1 MPDLPEIMSVD
12 DGFKGVISRLDP
24 AQVPTQFVSQAI
36 NRVFQDQ
43 LIKNRWGIVQPKWG
57 GKWTTGTRTVTV
69 TSSSATA
76 VGVSGATIPAG
87 SIVCSDKSINA
98 LVFPNGTRCIL
109 DDANTN
115 VSMSTAAISFAGP
128 PVNKNVQFYSST
140 DAFTDI
146 LGTLTFRDPDTGYQ
160 SLIVATNE
168 ARTLATEDGGQGR
181 MYLVRPNQSHLEIPM
196 NGHDIYTPVRLMQAT
211 NAVVMLRPGNARY
224 YFTGADVNSTN
235 STVTLHVPPDME
247 SGDRIGVVQV
257 GVAPNLWKV
266 ASTTA
271 GQGFAMF
278 VNVKG
283 GGVCTL
289 HLSQGSAQTGSS
301 PVALTS
307 GLTSDNRYYFELS
320 NNTTGYD
327 VTQGVSDFY
336 NDGLPLIMEASY
348 NIGVPISAL
357 DNGFNRIASV
367 NAIVASSTTDDTIT
381 VPNHPFV
388 AGDQVTISN
397 VSAGVAN
404 GIYYV
409 FPTDKNSLKLFSGS
423 SEELDSLNTA
433 AFPNITATIGRTTA
447 TATLT
452 INGSG
457 TITAVNI
464 TNAGAGYL
472 SATATVNANGGG
484 GSAANIT
491 LTVANGKVTGYT
503 IVNGGTGYSPT
514 LATITITDPTTDG
527 LTALTIVNQ
536 GAGYLTA
543 PTLTLTAGAGTNASA
558 TAAIEDGK
566 VTSVTIVNPGAN
578 YTAITVAASNPST
591 LKEITSDTITGTIK
605 KSSASGA
612 NVPAG
617 REGLYFQNRL
627 LLLYGPDYL
636 AVSDVL
642 DPLHY
647 SPILN
652 EFKLNTGA
660 NDAVVALYPFNTT
673 TLIVFKERSILAVEN
688 LYGDLSTTRLT
699 EVTREFGCVSQASIA
714 STGSDIVFLS
724 QRGVISL
731 KQTEY
736 GISQSVVL
744 PLSDPIQDVIE
755 EIDQAY
761 WEKSCG
767 AYYNNRYI
775 LSVPVEGGDGTN
787 QRTLVYNFLNQAWEG
802 YWEGSL
808 LVPRYY
814 LRLIIAGTDT
824 LCWADESGFIHN
836 FDYQALQDR
845 NRVGTIQQIATSVSF
860 RGHSGDKNPYS
871 QSSPTNNNVDHKQWT
886 GLQFEF
892 SSWNPTYSITANF
905 DGVNESYPIATN
917 ETKSRTAYYI
927 YGSGTYVTNN
937 SGNNFLDPFR
947 EDYSTLPG
955 IRCNTSGFKAG
966 LTQSFTQ
973 KARLRRH
980 SITMQPVVTTTS
992 GALNINS
999 VKSIAIPFRLYGKT
1013 DV

>member
-24 AQVPTQFVSQAI
+24 AQVPAQYVSQAI
-36 NRVFQDQ
+36 NRIFQNQ
-43 LIKNRWGIVQPKWG
+43 LITNRWGIVQPKWG
-57 GKWTTGTRTVTV
+57 GKWTTATRTVTV

-76 VGVSGATIPAG
+76 VAVSGTVIPAG
-87 SIVCSDKSINA
+87 SIVCSDQSINS

-109 DDANTN
+109 DENTN

-146 LGTLTFRDPDTGYQ
+146 LGVLPFRDPDTGYQ
-160 SLIVATNE
+160 ALVVATNE

-181 MYLVRPNQSHLEIPM
+181 MYLVRPNQSNLEIPL
-196 NGHDIYTPVRLMQAT
+196 NGHDIYSPVRLMQAT

-224 YFTGADVNSTN
+224 YFTGADVNVAN
-235 STVTLHVPPDME
+235 KTVTLNVPPDME
-247 SGDRIGVVQV
+247 SGDRIEVVQV
-257 GVAPNLWKV
+257 GVAPNLWTV

-301 PVALTS
+301 PVTLSS
-307 GLTSDNRYYFELS
+307 GLTSANRYYFELS

-348 NIGVPISAL
+348 NAGVPVSAL

-367 NAIVASSTTDDTIT
+367 NAIVASSITDDTIT

-514 LATITITDPTTDG
+514 LATITISVPTTDG

-578 YTAITVAASNPST
+578 YTAITVSASNPST
-591 LKEITSDTITGTIK
+591 LKEITSDTVTGTIK

-731 KQTEY
+731 KQTEF

-755 EIDQAY
+755 EIDQAN

-814 LRLIIAGTDT
+814 TRLVVAGTDT
-824 LCWADESGFIHN
+824 LCWADNSGFIHN

-845 NRVGTIQQIATSVSF
+845 NRVGTIQQIATSVYF

-871 QSSPTNNNVDHKQWT
+871 QGSPTNNSVEHKQWT
-886 GLQFEF
+886 NLQFEF

-937 SGNNFLDPFR
+937 SGNNFLDPYR

-955 IRCNTSGFKAG
+955 IQCNTAGFQAG
-966 LTQSFTQ
+966 LVQSFSQ

-980 SITMQPVVTTTS
+980 SITMQPVVTTTT
-992 GALNINS
+992 GALNIYS

>member
-1 MPDLPEIMSVD
+1 MPDLQEIMSVD

-24 AQVPTQFVSQAI
+24 AQVPAQYVSQAI
-36 NRVFQDQ
+36 NRIFQNQ
-43 LIKNRWGIVQPKWG
+43 LITNRWGIVQPKWG
-57 GKWTTGTRTVTV
+57 GKWSTSTRNVTV
-69 TSSSATA
+69 TSNSQTTIVVSGTQIPNNTIICSDSSAN
-76 VGVSGATIPAG
+76 S
-87 SIVCSDKSINA
+87 
-98 LVFPNGTRCIL
+98 LVFPNGTRCL
-109 DDANTN
+109 FDDNTN
-115 VSMSTAAISFAGP
+115 CVMSSAAISFP
-128 PVNKNVQFYSST
+128 TSPINSNIQFYSGT
-140 DAFTDI
+140 NAFTDI
-146 LGTLTFRDPDTGYQ
+146 LGVLPFRDPDTGYQ
-160 SLIVATNE
+160 ALVVATNE
-168 ARTLATEDGGQGR
+168 VRTSDGGQGK
-181 MYLVRPNQSHLEIPM
+181 MFLVRPNQSHLEIPL
-196 NGHDIYTPVRLMQAT
+196 NGHDIYSPVRLMQAT

-224 YFTGADVNSTN
+224 YFTGLDVNVAN
-235 STVTLHVPPDME
+235 KTVTLNVSPDME
-247 SGDRIGVVQV
+247 SGDRVIISQIGTS
-257 GVAPNLWKV
+257 PNLWSIPGT
-266 ASTTA
+266 STVS
-271 GQGFAMF
+271 GEGFGMF
-278 VNVKG
+278 VNVKAA
-283 GGVCTL
+283 GVCTL
-289 HLSQGSAQTGSS
+289 HLSKATAQNGTN
-301 PVALTS
+301 PVTLNS
-307 GLTSDNRYYFELS
+307 GLTSSNRYYFELS
-320 NNTTGYD
+320 NNTTGYE

-336 NDGLPLIMEASY
+336 NDGLPLIMEASAPAG
-348 NIGVPISAL
+348 IPVSAL

-367 NAIVASSTTDDTIT
+367 NAIVASSTADDTIT

-397 VSAGVAN
+397 VTAVSPFN

-433 AFPNITATIGRTTA
+433 AVANITATASAVTATGTAVLSGATVGSITLVVGGAGYATAPTVTIAAPSPGPGTTA
-447 TATLT
+447 TATA
-452 INGSG
+452 IISG
-457 TITAVNI
+457 
-464 TNAGAGYL
+464 
-472 SATATVNANGGG
+472 
-484 GSAANIT
+484 
-491 LTVANGKVTGYT
+491 GKVTGFT
-503 IVNGGTGYSPT
+503 MVVNGTGYTAAPIVTVAAPSGGST
-514 LATITITDPTTDG
+514 G
-527 LTALTIVNQ
+527 VTALTIVNQ
-536 GAGYLTA
+536 GAGYVTA
-543 PTLTLTAGAGTNASA
+543 PILAIAGVTGA
-558 TAAIEDGK
+558 TATATITDGK
-566 VTSVTIVNPGAN
+566 VTLVTITNPGHSATSAVV
-578 YTAITVAASNPST
+578 TASKPST
-591 LKEITSDTITGTIK
+591 LTEITSDFIVGSIK

-660 NDAVVALYPFNTT
+660 NDAVVALYPFNAT
-673 TLIVFKERSILAVEN
+673 TLIIFKERSILAVEN

-714 STGSDIVFLS
+714 STGSDILFLS
-724 QRGVISL
+724 QRGVISM
-731 KQTEY
+731 KQTEF

-755 EIDQAY
+755 EIDQVN

-767 AYYNNRYI
+767 AYFNNRYI

-787 QRTLVYNFLNQAWEG
+787 QRTLLYNFLNQAWEG

-814 LRLIIAGTDT
+814 TRLVVAGTDT

-836 FDYQALQDR
+836 FDYNALQDR
-845 NRVGTIQQIATSVSF
+845 NRVGTIQQIATSVYF

-871 QSSPTNNNVDHKQWT
+871 QANPTNNSVEHKQWT
-886 GLQFEF
+886 NLQFEF

-937 SGNNFLDPFR
+937 SGNNFLDPYR

-955 IRCNTSGFKAG
+955 IRCNTAGFQAG
-966 LTQSFTQ
+966 LVQSFTQ

-980 SITMQPVVTTTS
+980 SITMQPVVTTNT
-992 GALNINS
+992 GALNIYS

>member
-1 MPDLPEIMSVD
+1 MPDLQEIMSVD

-24 AQVPTQFVSQAI
+24 NQVPAQYVSQAI

-57 GKWTTGTRTVTV
+57 GKWTTATRTVTV

-76 VGVSGATIPAG
+76 VGISGTVIPAG
-87 SIVCSDKSINA
+87 SIVCSDQSINS

-109 DDANTN
+109 DENTN

-146 LGTLTFRDPDTGYQ
+146 LGVLPFRDPDTGYQ
-160 SLIVATNE
+160 ALIVATNE
-168 ARTLATEDGGQGR
+168 ARTSDGGQGR

-196 NGHDIYTPVRLMQAT
+196 NGHDIYSPVRLMQAT

-224 YFTGADVNSTN
+224 YFTGADVNVAN
-235 STVTLHVPPDME
+235 STVTLNVPPDME

-301 PVALTS
+301 PVALSS
-307 GLTSDNRYYFELS
+307 GLTSSNRYYFELS

-348 NIGVPISAL
+348 NAGVPVSAL

-367 NAIVASSTTDDTIT
+367 SAIVASSNTDDTIT

-472 SATATVNANGGG
+472 SATATVHANGGG

-503 IVNGGTGYSPT
+503 IVNGGTGYSPS
-514 LATITITDPTTDG
+514 LATITITVPTTDG

-536 GAGYLTA
+536 GAGYITA

-591 LKEITSDTITGTIK
+591 LKEITSNTVTGTIK

-699 EVTREFGCVSQASIA
+699 EVTREFGCISQASIA

-731 KQTEY
+731 KQTEF

-755 EIDQAY
+755 EIDQAN
-761 WEKSCG
+761 WRKSCG

-787 QRTLVYNFLNQAWEG
+787 QRTFVYNFLNQAWEG

-814 LRLIIAGTDT
+814 TRLIVAGTDT

-845 NRVGTIQQIATSVSF
+845 NRVGTIQQIATTVYF
-860 RGHSGDKNPYS
+860 RGHTGDKNPYS
-871 QSSPTNNNVDHKQWT
+871 ASLATNNGVDHKQWT
-886 GLQFEF
+886 NVQFELT
-892 SSWNPTYSITANF
+892 SWNPTYSITANF

-937 SGNNFLDPFR
+937 SGNNFLDPYR

-955 IRCNTSGFKAG
+955 IRCNTAGFQAG

-980 SITMQPVVTTTS
+980 SITMQPVVTTTT
-992 GALNINS
+992 GALNIHS
-999 VKSIAIPFRLYGKT
+999 LKSIAIPFRLYGKT

>member
-24 AQVPTQFVSQAI
+24 AQLPQQFVSQAV

-43 LIKNRWGIVQPKWG
+43 LIKNRWGIVQPSWG
-57 GKWTTGTRTVTV
+57 GKWVTSTRTVTV
-69 TSSSATA
+69 TSGSATTT
-76 VGVSGATIPAG
+76 VVSGSTIPAN
-87 SIVCSDKSINA
+87 SIVCSDQSAVPPA

-109 DDANTN
+109 DNGTTC
-115 VSMSTAAISFAGP
+115 SMSSAAITFVGS
-128 PVNKNVQFYSST
+128 PVNRNVQFYSST
-140 DAFTDI
+140 SAFTDI
-146 LGTLTFRDPDTGYQ
+146 LGTLPFRDPDTGYQ
-160 SLIVATNE
+160 ALIVATNE
-168 ARTLATEDGGQGR
+168 IRTTDGGQGR
-181 MYLVRPNQSHLEIPM
+181 MYLVRPNQSNLEIPM
-196 NGHDIYTPVRLMQAT
+196 NGHDMYSPVRLMQAT

-224 YFTGADVNSTN
+224 YFTGADVNVAN
-235 STVTLHVPPDME
+235 STVTLNVLPDIE

-257 GVAPNLWKV
+257 GLAPNLWTV

-278 VNVKG
+278 VNVRG

-289 HLSQGSAQTGSS
+289 HLAQGAAQTGTS
-301 PVALTS
+301 PVVLSS
-307 GLTSDNRYYFELS
+307 GLTSSNRYYFELS

-348 NIGVPISAL
+348 SLGVPISAL

-367 NAIVASSTTDDTIT
+367 NAIVASSITDDTIT

-397 VSAGVAN
+397 VTAGVAN

-433 AFPNITATIGRTTA
+433 AVADITATIGAVTATGTAVLLLATVGSITLGVGGAGYATAPTVTIAAPSPGPGVTA
-447 TATLT
+447 TAT
-452 INGSG
+452 
-457 TITAVNI
+457 
-464 TNAGAGYL
+464 
-472 SATATVNANGGG
+472 ATVSG
-484 GSAANIT
+484 
-491 LTVANGKVTGYT
+491 GKVTGFT
-503 IVNGGTGYSPT
+503 MVLNGTGYTTSPIVT
-514 LATITITDPTTDG
+514 VAAPAGSGI
-527 LTALTIVNQ
+527 TALTIVNQ
-536 GAGYLTA
+536 GAGYVTA
-543 PTLTLTAGAGTNASA
+543 PTLAISGTITGA
-558 TAAIEDGK
+558 TATATITDGK
-566 VTSVTIVNPGAN
+566 VTLVTITNPGHSASSAVV
-578 YTAITVAASNPST
+578 TALKPST
-591 LKEITSDTITGTIK
+591 LTEITSNTVTGTIK

-660 NDAVVALYPFNTT
+660 NDAVVALYPFNAT
-673 TLIVFKERSILAVEN
+673 TLIIFKERSILAVEN

-699 EVTREFGCVSQASIA
+699 EVTREFGCVSQNSIA
-714 STGSDIVFLS
+714 STGSDIIFLS

-755 EIDQAY
+755 EIDQVN
-761 WEKSCG
+761 WRKSCA
-767 AYYNNRYI
+767 AYFSNRYI

-802 YWEGSL
+802 YWEGEL
-808 LVPRYY
+808 LIPRYY
-814 LRLIIAGTDT
+814 VRLVVAGTDT
-824 LCWADESGFIHN
+824 LCWGDESGYVHN
-836 FDYQALQDR
+836 FDFNALQDR
-845 NRVGTIQQIATSVSF
+845 NRTGAIRQIATSVHF
-860 RGHSGDKNPYS
+860 RGHTGDKNPYS
-871 QSSPTNNNVDHKQWT
+871 QTNATNNNVDHKQWVNV
-886 GLQFEF
+886 QFEM
-892 SSWNPTYSITANF
+892 SSWNPTYSIGAVF
-905 DGVNESYPIATN
+905 DGVNEVYTLATN
-917 ETKSRTAYYI
+917 ETKSRTGYYT
-927 YGSGTYVTNN
+927 YGSGTYTPNN
-937 SGNNFLDPFR
+937 SGDNFLAPYR
-947 EDYSTLPG
+947 EDYSTLPV
-955 IRCNTSGFKAG
+955 IRTNTSGFKAG
-966 LTQSFTQ
+966 LVQSFSQ

-980 SITMQPVVTTTS
+980 SISMQPVVTTTT
-992 GALNINS
+992 GALNIHS

>member
-24 AQVPTQFVSQAI
+24 AQVPAQFVSQAI

-57 GKWTTGTRTVTV
+57 GKWTTAIRTVTV

-76 VGVSGATIPAG
+76 VGVSGTTIPAG
-87 SIVCSDKSINA
+87 SIVCSDQSINS

-146 LGTLTFRDPDTGYQ
+146 LGVLPFRDPDTGYQ
-160 SLIVATNE
+160 ALIVATNE

-235 STVTLHVPPDME
+235 STVTLNVPPDME

-307 GLTSDNRYYFELS
+307 GLTSANRYYFELS

-336 NDGLPLIMEASY
+336 NDGLPLMMEASY
-348 NIGVPISAL
+348 NAGVPVSAL

-367 NAIVASSTTDDTIT
+367 NAIVASSITDDTIT

-472 SATATVNANGGG
+472 SATAEVHANGGG

-503 IVNGGTGYSPT
+503 IVNGGTGYSPS
-514 LATITITDPTTDG
+514 LATITITVPTTDG

-543 PTLTLTAGAGTNASA
+543 PTLTLTAGSGTNASA

-871 QSSPTNNNVDHKQWT
+871 QSNATNNNVDHKQWT

-905 DGVNESYPIATN
+905 DGVNESYPIASN

>member
-1 MPDLPEIMSVD
+1 MPDLPEIVSTD

-24 AQVPTQFVSQAI
+24 NQVPPQFVSQAI
-36 NRVFQDQ
+36 NRTFQDQ

-57 GKWTTGTRTVTV
+57 GKWTNTSQRFSVASGSAKWTR
-69 TSSSATA
+69 SSPGLA
-76 VGVSGATIPAG
+76 IPTTTL
-87 SIVCSDKSINA
+87 VCSDTVRNVGPII
-98 LVFPNGTRCIL
+98 PNGTRVVS
-109 DDANTN
+109 DDNTECTLSSATYN
-115 VSMSTAAISFAGP
+115 FSPSPDDYYLTY
-128 PVNKNVQFYSST
+128 YSST
-140 DAFTDI
+140 TAFTDI
-146 LGTLTFRDPDTGYQ
+146 LGILPFRDPDTGYQ
-160 SLIVATNE
+160 ALIVATNE
-168 ARTLATEDGGQGR
+168 VRTSDGGQGK
-181 MYLVRPNQSHLEIPM
+181 MYLVRPNQSHVEIPM
-196 NGHDIYTPVRLMQAT
+196 NGHDIYSPVRLMQAT

-224 YFTGADVNSTN
+224 YFTGADVNSTTD
-235 STVTLHVPPDME
+235 TVTLNVTPDLQT
-247 SGDRIGVVQV
+247 GDRVVVFQV
-257 GVAPNLWKV
+257 GTAPALWV
-266 ASTTA
+266 SSTSA
-271 GQGFAMF
+271 GQGFGLF
-278 VNVKG
+278 VNVKA

-289 HLSQGSAQTGSS
+289 HLSQANAQDGTNK
-301 PVALTS
+301 VDLRS
-307 GLTSDNRYYFELS
+307 GLTSSNRYFFELS
-320 NNTTGYD
+320 NNTTGYE

-336 NDGLPLIMEASY
+336 NDGLPLIMEGSY
-348 NIGVPISAL
+348 EAGIPVSAL
-357 DNGFNRIASV
+357 DNGFNRVASV

-397 VSAGVAN
+397 VVSGLTN

-409 FPTDKNSLKLFSGS
+409 FPSDKNSLKLFSGNT
-423 SEELDSLNTA
+423 EETDSLNTA
-433 AFPNITATIGRTTA
+433 ERAVITATIGRTTA
-447 TATLT
+447 LATLT

-457 TITAVNI
+457 TITGVSI
-464 TNAGAGYL
+464 TNAGAGYV
-472 SATATVNANGGG
+472 SATATVYANGGG
-484 GSAANIT
+484 GSGANIT

-503 IVNGGTGYSPT
+503 IVNGGSGYSPT
-514 LATITITDPTTDG
+514 LATITISAPTTDG
-527 LTALTIVNQ
+527 LTALTVINQ
-536 GAGYLTA
+536 GAGYITA
-543 PTLTLTAGAGTNASA
+543 PTLTLTANAGSNASA
-558 TAAIEDGK
+558 TTTITDGK
-566 VTSVTIVNPGAN
+566 VTSTTIVDPGSN
-578 YTAITVAASNPST
+578 YTAITVAPSMPST
-591 LKEITSDTITGTIK
+591 LVDITSASITGTIK

-699 EVTREFGCVSQASIA
+699 EVTREFGCVSQSSIA
-714 STGSDIVFLS
+714 STGSDIIFLS

-731 KQTEY
+731 KQTEF

-755 EIDQAY
+755 EIDQAN

-767 AYYNNRYI
+767 AYFNNRYI
-775 LSVPVEGGDGTN
+775 LSVPVEGGNGTN

-808 LVPRYY
+808 LTPRYY
-814 LRLIIAGTDT
+814 TRVIVAGTDT

-836 FDYQALQDR
+836 FDLNALQDR
-845 NRVGTIQQIATSVSF
+845 TLAGSIQQIATTVYF
-860 RGHSGDKNPYS
+860 RGHTGE
-871 QSSPTNNNVDHKQWT
+871 NNVDHKQWT
-886 GLQFEF
+886 NVQFELT
-892 SSWNPTYSITANF
+892 SWNPTYSMSAVF
-905 DGVNESYPIATN
+905 DGVNETYAIATN
-917 ETKSRTAYYI
+917 ETKSRTAYYT
-927 YGSGTYVTNN
+927 YGSGTFATNN
-937 SGNNFLDPFR
+937 SGNNFLAPFR

-955 IRCNTSGFKAG
+955 LRCNTSGFKAG
-966 LTQSFTQ
+966 LLQSFSQ

-980 SITMQPVVTTTS
+980 SITMQPVVTTTT
-992 GALNINS
+992 GALNIHS
-999 VKSIAIPFRLYGKT
+999 LKSIAIPFRLYGKT

>member
-57 GKWTTGTRTVTV
+57 GKWSTSTRNVTV
-69 TSSSATA
+69 TSNSQTTIVVSGTQIPNNTIICSDSSAN
-76 VGVSGATIPAG
+76 S
-87 SIVCSDKSINA
+87 
-98 LVFPNGTRCIL
+98 LVFPNGTRCL
-109 DDANTN
+109 FDDNTN
-115 VSMSTAAISFAGP
+115 CVMSSAAISFVSAP
-128 PVNKNVQFYSST
+128 INSNIQFYSGT
-140 DAFTDI
+140 NAFTDI

-168 ARTLATEDGGQGR
+168 VRTSDGGQGR

-196 NGHDIYTPVRLMQAT
+196 NGHDIYSPVRLMQAT

-224 YFTGADVNSTN
+224 YFTGADVNVAN
-235 STVTLHVPPDME
+235 KTVTLNVPPDME
-247 SGDRIGVVQV
+247 SGDRIEVVQV
-257 GVAPNLWKV
+257 GVAPNLWTV
-266 ASTTA
+266 ASTTS

-301 PVALTS
+301 PVELTA
-307 GLTSDNRYYFELS
+307 GLTSSNRYYFELS

-336 NDGLPLIMEASY
+336 NDGLPLMMEASY
-348 NIGVPISAL
+348 NAGVPISAL

-367 NAIVASSTTDDTIT
+367 NAIVASSITDDTIT

-433 AFPNITATIGRTTA
+433 AVASITATASAVTATGTAVLSTGTVGSITLGVGGAGYATAPTVTIAAPSPGPGVTA
-447 TATLT
+447 TATA
-452 INGSG
+452 IISG
-457 TITAVNI
+457 
-464 TNAGAGYL
+464 
-472 SATATVNANGGG
+472 
-484 GSAANIT
+484 
-491 LTVANGKVTGYT
+491 GKVTGFT
-503 IVNGGTGYSPT
+503 MVLNGTGY
-514 LATITITDPTTDG
+514 TTVPAVTVAAPSG
-527 LTALTIVNQ
+527 GSTGVTALTIVNQ
-536 GAGYLTA
+536 GAGYVTA
-543 PTLTLTAGAGTNASA
+543 PTPVITGVTGA
-558 TAAIEDGK
+558 TATTTITDGK
-566 VTSVTIVNPGAN
+566 VTAVTITNPGH
-578 YTAITVAASNPST
+578 TATSVVVTVPKPST
-591 LKEITSDTITGTIK
+591 LTEITSDTITGTIK

-673 TLIVFKERSILAVEN
+673 TLIIFKERSILAVEN

-761 WEKSCG
+761 WRKSCG

-787 QRTLVYNFLNQAWEG
+787 QRTIVYNFLNQAWEG

-845 NRVGTIQQIATSVSF
+845 NRVGTIQQIATSVLF

-871 QSSPTNNNVDHKQWT
+871 RDNATNNNVDHKQWT
-886 GLQFEF
+886 GLQFEL

-955 IRCNTSGFKAG
+955 LRCNTSGFQAG
-966 LTQSFTQ
+966 LVQSFSQ
-973 KARLRRH
+973 KSRLRRH

-992 GALNINS
+992 GSLNIHS

>member
-1 MPDLPEIMSVD
+1 MPDLQEIMSVD

-24 AQVPTQFVSQAI
+24 AQVPAQYVSQAI

-57 GKWTTGTRTVTV
+57 GKWTTSTRTVTV

-76 VGVSGATIPAG
+76 VGVSGTTIPAG
-87 SIVCSDKSINA
+87 SIVCSDQSINS

-109 DDANTN
+109 DANTN

-146 LGTLTFRDPDTGYQ
+146 LGVLPFRDPDTGYQ
-160 SLIVATNE
+160 ALIVATNE

-196 NGHDIYTPVRLMQAT
+196 NGHDIYSPVRLMQAT

-235 STVTLHVPPDME
+235 NTVTLHVPPDME

-289 HLSQGSAQTGSS
+289 HLSQGSAQTGSA
-301 PVALTS
+301 PVALSS
-307 GLTSDNRYYFELS
+307 GLTSSNRYYFELS

-336 NDGLPLIMEASY
+336 NDGLPLMMEASY
-348 NIGVPISAL
+348 NAGVPVSAL

-367 NAIVASSTTDDTIT
+367 NAIVASSITDDTIT

-457 TITAVNI
+457 TITAVTI

-472 SATATVNANGGG
+472 SATAAVHANGGG

-503 IVNGGTGYSPT
+503 IVNGGTGYSPS
-514 LATITITDPTTDG
+514 LATITITVPTTDG

-558 TAAIEDGK
+558 IAAIEDGK
-566 VTSVTIVNPGAN
+566 VTSVTIINPGAN

-591 LKEITSDTITGTIK
+591 LKEITSDTVTGTIK

-673 TLIVFKERSILAVEN
+673 TLIIFKERSILAVEN

-755 EIDQAY
+755 EIDQAN

-824 LCWADESGFIHN
+824 LCWADNSGFIHN

-871 QSSPTNNNVDHKQWT
+871 QGNATNNSVEHKQWT
-886 GLQFEF
+886 NLQFEF

-905 DGVNESYPIATN
+905 DGVNESYPIAAN

-955 IRCNTSGFKAG
+955 IRCNTAGFKAG

>member
-1 MPDLPEIMSVD
+1 MPDLPEIITID

-24 AQVPTQFVSQAI
+24 AQLPAQFVSQAI
-36 NRVFQDQ
+36 NRIFQDQ
-43 LIKNRWGIVQPKWG
+43 NIKTRWGIVQPKWG
-57 GKWTTGTRTVTV
+57 GKWTNATRTVVV
-69 TSSSATA
+69 TSGSIDTQ
-76 VGVSGATIPAG
+76 VLSGTTIPTN
-87 SIVCSDKSINA
+87 SIICSDRSSNV
-98 LVFPNGTRCIL
+98 LVFPNGTRCTL
-109 DDANTN
+109 DNNTN
-115 VSMSTAAISFAGP
+115 AFMSTAAISFGGGP
-128 PVNKNVQFYSST
+128 TNREIQFYGST
-140 DAFTDI
+140 EAFTDI
-146 LGTLTFRDPDTGYQ
+146 LGVLPYRDPDTGYQ
-160 SLIVATNE
+160 GLVVATNE
-168 ARTLATEDGGQGR
+168 VRTSDGGQGK

-196 NGHDIYTPVRLMQAT
+196 NGHDIYSPVRLMQAT

-224 YFTGADVNSTN
+224 YFTGADVNAAN
-235 STVTLHVPPDME
+235 KTVTLNVTPDLQ
-247 SGDRIGVVQV
+247 SGDRVVVFQV
-257 GVAPNLWKV
+257 GSSPALWIS
-266 ASTTA
+266 STST
-271 GQGFAMF
+271 GQGFGMY
-278 VNVKG
+278 VNVKA

-289 HLSQGSAQTGSS
+289 HLSQGNAQQGTN
-301 PVALTS
+301 PATLAS
-307 GLTSDNRYYFELS
+307 GLTSSNRYYFELS
-320 NNTTGYD
+320 NNTTGYE
-327 VTQGVSDFY
+327 VTEGVDDFY

-348 NIGVPISAL
+348 SAGVPVSAL
-357 DNGFNRIASV
+357 DNGFNRVASV
-367 NAIVASSTTDDTIT
+367 NAIVASSTDDDTVT

-397 VSAGVAN
+397 VVSGLTN

-409 FPTDKNSLKLFSGS
+409 FPSDKNSLKLFSGP
-423 SEELDSLNTA
+423 SEETDSLNTA
-433 AFPNITATIGRTTA
+433 KTAIITGTIAQQTATGTAVLSGATVNSITLGIGGAGYTAAPAVTIAAPGGGGTTA
-447 TATLT
+447 TAT
-452 INGSG
+452 
-457 TITAVNI
+457 
-464 TNAGAGYL
+464 
-472 SATATVNANGGG
+472 ATV
-484 GSAANIT
+484 SD
-491 LTVANGKVTGYT
+491 GKVTGFTMTNVGSNYSSVPAVSIAAPDSSGYT
-503 IVNGGTGYSPT
+503 S
-514 LATITITDPTTDG
+514 
-527 LTALTIVNQ
+527 LTIVDQ

-543 PTLTLTAGAGTNASA
+543 PTLTLNGGGTLA
-558 TAAIEDGK
+558 TATATITDGK
-566 VTSVTIVNPGAN
+566 VTAVTITNPGIN
-578 YTAITVAASNPST
+578 YTSAIVTTPQPST
-591 LKEITSDTITGTIK
+591 LVNITSASITGTIK

-755 EIDQAY
+755 EIDQAN
-761 WEKSCG
+761 WNKACA
-767 AYYNNRYI
+767 AYFSNRYI
-775 LSVPVEGGDGTN
+775 LSVPVEGGNGANT
-787 QRTLVYNFLNQAWEG
+787 RTLVYNFLNQAWEG
-802 YWEGSL
+802 YWDGSL
-808 LVPRYY
+808 LVPRYFT
-814 LRLIIAGTDT
+814 RIVVAGTDT
-824 LCWADESGFIHN
+824 LCWADESGYIHN
-836 FDYQALQDR
+836 FDLNALQDR
-845 NRVGTIQQIATSVSF
+845 NRTGVIQQIATSVYF
-860 RGHSGDKNPYS
+860 RGHAGEND
-871 QSSPTNNNVDHKQWT
+871 VDHKQWT
-886 GLQFEF
+886 GLQFEL

-905 DGVNESYPIATN
+905 DGVNESYTVATN

-937 SGNNFLDPFR
+937 SGDNFLAPFR

-955 IRCNTSGFKAG
+955 IRCNASGFRAG
-966 LTQSFTQ
+966 LFQSFSQ

-980 SITMQPVVTTTS
+980 SITVQPVVTTST
-992 GALNINS
+992 GALTIHS

>member
-1 MPDLPEIMSVD
+1 MPDLTEIMSVD

-24 AQVPTQFVSQAI
+24 AQVPAQYVSQAI
-36 NRVFQDQ
+36 NRIFQNQ
-43 LIKNRWGIVQPKWG
+43 LITNRWGIVQPKWG
-57 GKWTTGTRTVTV
+57 GKWTTATRTVTV
-69 TSSSATA
+69 TSNSAATL
-76 VGVSGATIPAG
+76 GVSGPLIPAG
-87 SIVCSDKSINA
+87 SIVCSDQSANA
-98 LVFPNGTRCIL
+98 LVFPNGTRCVL
-109 DDANTN
+109 DDNTN
-115 VSMSTAAISFAGP
+115 VVMSTAAISFGGA
-128 PVNKNVQFYSST
+128 PVNKNVQFYGST
-140 DAFTDI
+140 TAFTDI
-146 LGTLTFRDPDTGYQ
+146 LGVLPFRDPDTGYQ
-160 SLIVATNE
+160 ALVVATNE
-168 ARTLATEDGGQGR
+168 VRTSDGGQGR
-181 MYLVRPNQSHLEIPM
+181 MYLVRPNQSDLEIPL
-196 NGHDIYTPVRLMQAT
+196 NGHDIYSPVRLMQAT

-224 YFTGADVNSTN
+224 YFTGADVNVAN
-235 STVTLHVPPDME
+235 STVTLNVPPDME
-247 SGDRIGVVQV
+247 SGDRVIISQIGTS
-257 GVAPNLWKV
+257 PNLWSIPGTSTV
-266 ASTTA
+266 A
-271 GQGFAMF
+271 GEGFGMF
-278 VNVKG
+278 VNVKAA
-283 GGVCTL
+283 GVCTL
-289 HLSQGSAQTGSS
+289 HLSEATAQNGTN
-301 PVALTS
+301 PVTLNS
-307 GLTSDNRYYFELS
+307 GLTSSNRYYFELS
-320 NNTTGYD
+320 NNTTGYE

-336 NDGLPLIMEASY
+336 NDGLPLIMEASAPAG
-348 NIGVPISAL
+348 IPVSAL
-357 DNGFNRIASV
+357 DNGFNRVASV
-367 NAIVASSTTDDTIT
+367 NAITGGRATNDTIT

-397 VSAGVAN
+397 VTAGVTN

-409 FPTDKNSLKLFSGS
+409 FPTDKNSLKLFSGP

-433 AFPNITATIGRTTA
+433 SVALIGVTIGTTTA
-447 TATLT
+447 TATSVLT
-452 INGSG
+452 TGTVGSISVVIG
-457 TITAVNI
+457 
-464 TNAGAGYL
+464 GAGY
-472 SATATVNANGGG
+472 SAVPIVTVQAPPSGTTATATAVISG
-484 GSAANIT
+484 
-491 LTVANGKVTGYT
+491 GKVTSITVNNAGSGYVT
-503 IVNGGTGYSPT
+503 APT
-514 LATITITDPTTDG
+514 VTVDPPLTSG
-527 LTALTIVNQ
+527 ITALTIVNQ
-536 GAGYLTA
+536 GAGYVTA
-543 PTLTLTAGAGTNASA
+543 PTLTISGTITGAVA
-558 TAAIEDGK
+558 TATITDGK
-566 VTSVTIVNPGAN
+566 VTAVTITSPGYSAS
-578 YTAITVAASNPST
+578 TVTVTASNPST
-591 LKEITSDTITGTIK
+591 LVNITVVPTNGSIK

-731 KQTEY
+731 KQTEF

-755 EIDQAY
+755 EIDQAN
-761 WEKSCG
+761 WRKSCG

-775 LSVPVEGGDGTN
+775 LSVPVEGGDTTN

-814 LRLIIAGTDT
+814 TRLVVAGTDT
-824 LCWADESGFIHN
+824 LCWADNSGFIHN

-871 QSSPTNNNVDHKQWT
+871 QGSPTNNSVEHKQWT
-886 GLQFEF
+886 NLQFEF
-892 SSWNPTYSITANF
+892 ASWNPTYSITANF
-905 DGVNESYPIATN
+905 DGVNESYPVATN

-937 SGNNFLDPFR
+937 SGNNFLDPYR

-955 IRCNTSGFKAG
+955 IRCNTAGFQAG
-966 LTQSFTQ
+966 LVQSFTQ

-980 SITMQPVVTTTS
+980 SITMQPVVTTTT
-992 GALNINS
+992 GALNIYS

>member
-57 GKWTTGTRTVTV
+57 GKWSTATRNVTV
-69 TSSSATA
+69 TSNSQTTIVVSGTQIPNNTIICSDSSAN
-76 VGVSGATIPAG
+76 S
-87 SIVCSDKSINA
+87 
-98 LVFPNGTRCIL
+98 LVFPNGTRCL
-109 DDANTN
+109 FDDNTN
-115 VSMSTAAISFAGP
+115 CVMSSAAISFATAP
-128 PVNKNVQFYSST
+128 INSNIQFYSGT
-140 DAFTDI
+140 NAFTDI

-168 ARTLATEDGGQGR
+168 VRTSDGGQGR

-196 NGHDIYTPVRLMQAT
+196 NGHDIYSPVRLMQAT

-224 YFTGADVNSTN
+224 YFTGADVNVAN
-235 STVTLHVPPDME
+235 KTVTLNVPPDME
-247 SGDRIGVVQV
+247 SGDRIEVVQV
-257 GVAPNLWKV
+257 GVAPNLWTV
-266 ASTTA
+266 ASTTS

-301 PVALTS
+301 PVELTA
-307 GLTSDNRYYFELS
+307 GLTSSNRYYFELS

-336 NDGLPLIMEASY
+336 NDGLPLMMEASY
-348 NIGVPISAL
+348 NAGVPISAL

-367 NAIVASSTTDDTIT
+367 NAIVASSITDDTIT

-433 AFPNITATIGRTTA
+433 AVASITATASAVTATGTAVLSTGTVGSITLGVGGAGYATAPTVTIAAPSPGPGVTA
-447 TATLT
+447 TATA
-452 INGSG
+452 IISG
-457 TITAVNI
+457 
-464 TNAGAGYL
+464 
-472 SATATVNANGGG
+472 
-484 GSAANIT
+484 
-491 LTVANGKVTGYT
+491 GKVTGFT
-503 IVNGGTGYSPT
+503 MVLHGTGY
-514 LATITITDPTTDG
+514 TTVPAVTVAAPSG
-527 LTALTIVNQ
+527 GSTGVTALTIVNQ
-536 GAGYLTA
+536 GAGYVTA
-543 PTLTLTAGAGTNASA
+543 PTPVITGVIGA
-558 TAAIEDGK
+558 TATTTITDGK
-566 VTSVTIVNPGAN
+566 VTAVTITNPGH
-578 YTAITVAASNPST
+578 TATSVVVTVPKPST
-591 LKEITSDTITGTIK
+591 LTEITSDTITGTIK

-845 NRVGTIQQIATSVSF
+845 NRVGTIQQIATSVYF

-871 QSSPTNNNVDHKQWT
+871 RDNATNNNVDHKQWT

-905 DGVNESYPIATN
+905 DGVNESYAIASN
-917 ETKSRTAYYI
+917 ETKSRTDYYI

-955 IRCNTSGFKAG
+955 LRCNTSGFQAG
-966 LTQSFTQ
+966 LVQSFSQ

-992 GALNINS
+992 GSLNIHS

>member
-1 MPDLPEIMSVD
+1 MPDLPEIITID

-24 AQVPTQFVSQAI
+24 AQLPAQFVSQAI

-43 LIKNRWGIVQPKWG
+43 NIKTRWGIVQPKWG
-57 GKWTTGTRTVTV
+57 GRWVTSTRTVTV
-69 TSSSATA
+69 TSNSASTQ
-76 VGVSGATIPAG
+76 VVSGFQIPNN
-87 SIVCSDKSINA
+87 SIICSDQSIPS

-109 DDANTN
+109 DDNSN
-115 VSMSTAAISFAGP
+115 CVMSTAAISFTGGP
-128 PVNKNVQFYSST
+128 SNRNIQFYGST
-140 DAFTDI
+140 AAFTDM
-146 LGTLTFRDPDTGYQ
+146 LGVLPFRDPDTGYQ
-160 SLIVATNE
+160 GLVVATNE
-168 ARTLATEDGGQGR
+168 VRTSDGGQGK

-196 NGHDIYTPVRLMQAT
+196 NGHDIYSPVRLMQAT

-224 YFTGADVNSTN
+224 YFTGVDVNVAN
-235 STVTLHVPPDME
+235 KTVTLNVTPDLQ
-247 SGDRIGVVQV
+247 SGDRVVVFQIGSSP
-257 GVAPNLWKV
+257 ALWIS
-266 ASTTA
+266 STST
-271 GQGFAMF
+271 GQGFGMY
-278 VNVKG
+278 VNVKA

-289 HLSQGSAQTGSS
+289 HLSQGNAQQGTN
-301 PVALTS
+301 PVTLAL
-307 GLTSDNRYYFELS
+307 GLTSSNRYYFELS
-320 NNTTGYD
+320 NNTTGYE
-327 VTQGVSDFY
+327 VTEGVDDFY

-348 NIGVPISAL
+348 SAGVPVSAL
-357 DNGFNRIASV
+357 DNGFNRVASV
-367 NAIVASSTTDDTIT
+367 NAIVASSTDDDTVT

-397 VSAGVAN
+397 VVSGLTN

-409 FPTDKNSLKLFSGS
+409 FPSDKNSLKLFSGT
-423 SEELDSLNTA
+423 SEETDSLNTA
-433 AFPNITATIGRTTA
+433 KTAIITGTIAAQTATGTAVLSGATVGSITLGIGGAGYTAAPAVTIAAPGGGGTTA
-447 TATLT
+447 TATAT
-452 INGSG
+452 ISG
-457 TITAVNI
+457 
-464 TNAGAGYL
+464 
-472 SATATVNANGGG
+472 
-484 GSAANIT
+484 
-491 LTVANGKVTGYT
+491 GKVTGFT
-503 IVNGGTGYSPT
+503 MTNVGSGYSSVP
-514 LATITITDPTTDG
+514 AVSIADPTSSGYTS
-527 LTALTIVNQ
+527 LTIVDQ
-536 GAGYLTA
+536 GAGYITA
-543 PTLTLTAGAGTNASA
+543 PTITLDGGGTLA
-558 TAAIEDGK
+558 TATATITDGK
-566 VTSVTIVNPGAN
+566 VTAVSIVNPGIN
-578 YTAITVAASNPST
+578 YTSASVTTSQPST
-591 LKEITSDTITGTIK
+591 LVNITSASITGTIK

-660 NDAVVALYPFNTT
+660 NDKVVALYPFNTT

-688 LYGDLSTTRLT
+688 VYGDLSTTRLT

-755 EIDQAY
+755 EIDQAN
-761 WEKSCG
+761 WNKACG
-767 AYYNNRYI
+767 AYFQNRYI
-775 LSVPVEGGDGTN
+775 LSVPVEGGNGTN
-787 QRTLVYNFLNQAWEG
+787 TRTLVYNFLNQAWEG

-808 LVPRYY
+808 LVPRYFT
-814 LRLIIAGTDT
+814 RIVVAGTDT
-824 LCWADESGFIHN
+824 LCWADESGYIHN
-836 FDYQALQDR
+836 FDLNALQDR
-845 NRVGTIQQIATSVSF
+845 NRNGIIQQIATSVYF
-860 RGHSGDKNPYS
+860 RGHAGEND
-871 QSSPTNNNVDHKQWT
+871 VDHKQWT
-886 GLQFEF
+886 GLQFEL

-905 DGVNESYPIATN
+905 DGVNESYTVATN

-937 SGNNFLDPFR
+937 SGDNFLAPFR

-955 IRCNTSGFKAG
+955 IRCNASGFRAG
-966 LTQSFTQ
+966 LFQSFSQ

-980 SITMQPVVTTTS
+980 SITMQPVVTTTT
-992 GALNINS
+992 GALTIHS
-999 VKSIAIPFRLYGKT
+999 VKSLAIPFRLYGKT

>member
-1 MPDLPEIMSVD
+1 MSVD

-24 AQVPTQFVSQAI
+24 AQVPAQYVSQAI
-36 NRVFQDQ
+36 NRIFQNQ
-43 LIKNRWGIVQPKWG
+43 LITNRWGIVQPKWG
-57 GKWTTGTRTVTV
+57 GKWTTATRTVTV
-69 TSSSATA
+69 TSNSAATL
-76 VGVSGATIPAG
+76 GVSGPLIPAG
-87 SIVCSDKSINA
+87 SIVCSDQSANA
-98 LVFPNGTRCIL
+98 LVFPNGTRCVL
-109 DDANTN
+109 DDNTN
-115 VSMSTAAISFAGP
+115 VVMSTAAISFGGA
-128 PVNKNVQFYSST
+128 PVNKNVQFYGST
-140 DAFTDI
+140 TAFTDI
-146 LGTLTFRDPDTGYQ
+146 LGVLPFRDPDTGYQ
-160 SLIVATNE
+160 ALVVATNE
-168 ARTLATEDGGQGR
+168 VRTSDGGQGR
-181 MYLVRPNQSHLEIPM
+181 MYLVRPNQSDLEIPL
-196 NGHDIYTPVRLMQAT
+196 NGHDIYSPVRLMQAT

-224 YFTGADVNSTN
+224 YFTGADVNVAN
-235 STVTLHVPPDME
+235 STVTLNVPPDME
-247 SGDRIGVVQV
+247 SGDRVIISQIGTS
-257 GVAPNLWKV
+257 PNLWSIPGTSTV
-266 ASTTA
+266 A
-271 GQGFAMF
+271 GEGFGMF
-278 VNVKG
+278 VNVKAA
-283 GGVCTL
+283 GVCTL
-289 HLSQGSAQTGSS
+289 HLSEATAQNGTN
-301 PVALTS
+301 PVTLNS
-307 GLTSDNRYYFELS
+307 GLTSSNRYYFELS
-320 NNTTGYD
+320 NNTTGYE

-336 NDGLPLIMEASY
+336 NDGLPLIMEASAPAG
-348 NIGVPISAL
+348 IPVSAL
-357 DNGFNRIASV
+357 DNGFNRVASV
-367 NAIVASSTTDDTIT
+367 NAITGGRATNDTIT

-397 VSAGVAN
+397 VTAGVTN

-409 FPTDKNSLKLFSGS
+409 FPTDKNSLKLFSGP

-433 AFPNITATIGRTTA
+433 SVALIGVTIGTTTA
-447 TATLT
+447 TATSVLT
-452 INGSG
+452 TGTVGSISVVIG
-457 TITAVNI
+457 
-464 TNAGAGYL
+464 GAGY
-472 SATATVNANGGG
+472 SAVPIVTVQAPPSGTTATATAVISG
-484 GSAANIT
+484 
-491 LTVANGKVTGYT
+491 GKVTSITVNNAGSGYVT
-503 IVNGGTGYSPT
+503 APT
-514 LATITITDPTTDG
+514 VTVDPPLTSG
-527 LTALTIVNQ
+527 ITALTIVNQ
-536 GAGYLTA
+536 GAGYVTA
-543 PTLTLTAGAGTNASA
+543 PTLTISGTITGAVA
-558 TAAIEDGK
+558 TATITDGK
-566 VTSVTIVNPGAN
+566 VTAVTITSPGYSAS
-578 YTAITVAASNPST
+578 TVTVTASNPST
-591 LKEITSDTITGTIK
+591 LVNITVVPTNGSIK

-731 KQTEY
+731 KQTEF

-755 EIDQAY
+755 EIDQAN
-761 WEKSCG
+761 WRKSCG

-775 LSVPVEGGDGTN
+775 LSVPVEGGDTTN

-814 LRLIIAGTDT
+814 TRLVVAGTDT
-824 LCWADESGFIHN
+824 LCWADNSGFIHN

-871 QSSPTNNNVDHKQWT
+871 QGSPTNNSVEHKQWT
-886 GLQFEF
+886 NLQFEF
-892 SSWNPTYSITANF
+892 ASWNPTYSITANF
-905 DGVNESYPIATN
+905 DGVNESYPVATN

-937 SGNNFLDPFR
+937 SGNNFLDPYR

-955 IRCNTSGFKAG
+955 IRCNTAGFQAG
-966 LTQSFTQ
+966 LVQSFTQ

-980 SITMQPVVTTTS
+980 SITMQPVVTTTT
-992 GALNINS
+992 GALNIYS

>member
-57 GKWTTGTRTVTV
+57 GKWSTSTRNVTV
-69 TSSSATA
+69 TSNSQTTIVVSGTQIPNNTIICSDSSAN
-76 VGVSGATIPAG
+76 S
-87 SIVCSDKSINA
+87 
-98 LVFPNGTRCIL
+98 LVFPNGTRCL
-109 DDANTN
+109 FDDNTN
-115 VSMSTAAISFAGP
+115 CVMSSAAISFVSAP
-128 PVNKNVQFYSST
+128 INSNIQFYSGT
-140 DAFTDI
+140 NAFTDI
-146 LGTLTFRDPDTGYQ
+146 LGVLPFRDPDTGYQ
-160 SLIVATNE
+160 GLVVATNE
-168 ARTLATEDGGQGR
+168 VRASDGGQGK
-181 MYLVRPNQSHLEIPM
+181 MYLVRPNQSHLEIPL
-196 NGHDIYTPVRLMQAT
+196 NGHDIYSPVRMMQAT

-224 YFTGADVNSTN
+224 YFTGADVNSAN
-235 STVTLHVPPDME
+235 STVTLNVSPDME
-247 SGDRIGVVQV
+247 SGDRVIINQIGTS
-257 GVAPNLWKV
+257 PNLWSIPGT
-266 ASTTA
+266 STVS
-271 GQGFAMF
+271 GEGFGMF
-278 VNVKG
+278 VNVKAN
-283 GGVCTL
+283 GVCTL
-289 HLSQGSAQTGSS
+289 HLSEATGQNGTN
-301 PVALTS
+301 PVTLTS
-307 GLTSDNRYYFELS
+307 GLTSSNRYYFELS
-320 NNTTGYD
+320 NNTTGYE
-327 VTQGVSDFY
+327 VTQGISDFY
-336 NDGLPLIMEASY
+336 NDGLPLIMEASAPA
-348 NIGVPISAL
+348 GVPVSAL

-367 NAIVASSTTDDTIT
+367 NAIVASSMADDTIT

-397 VSAGVAN
+397 VTAVSPFN

-433 AFPNITATIGRTTA
+433 AVADITATLGAVTATGTAVLSGNTVGSITLVVGGAGYATAPGVSFSGGGGTGATA
-447 TATLT
+447 TAT
-452 INGSG
+452 ISG
-457 TITAVNI
+457 
-464 TNAGAGYL
+464 
-472 SATATVNANGGG
+472 
-484 GSAANIT
+484 
-491 LTVANGKVTGYT
+491 GKVTGFT
-503 IVNGGTGYSPT
+503 MVLNGTGYTSP
-514 LATITITDPTTDG
+514 PTVTVVAPAG
-527 LTALTIVNQ
+527 SGVTALTIVNQ
-536 GAGYLTA
+536 GAGYVTA
-543 PTLTLTAGAGTNASA
+543 PTLVISGTITGA
-558 TAAIEDGK
+558 TATATITDGK
-566 VTSVTIVNPGAN
+566 VTAVTITNPGH
-578 YTAITVAASNPST
+578 TATSAVVTASKPST
-591 LKEITSDTITGTIK
+591 LTEITSNSIVGSIK

-660 NDAVVALYPFNTT
+660 NDAVVALYPFNAT
-673 TLIVFKERSILAVEN
+673 TLIIFKERSILAVEN

-714 STGSDIVFLS
+714 STGSDILFLS
-724 QRGVISL
+724 QRGVISM
-731 KQTEY
+731 KQTEF

-755 EIDQAY
+755 EIDQVN
-761 WEKSCG
+761 WRKSCG
-767 AYYNNRYI
+767 AYFNNRYI

-802 YWEGSL
+802 YWEGLL

-824 LCWADESGFIHN
+824 LCWADESGYIHN

-845 NRVGTIQQIATSVSF
+845 NRSGTIQQIATSVYF

-871 QSSPTNNNVDHKQWT
+871 RDNATNNNVDHKQWT
-886 GLQFEF
+886 GLQFEL

-905 DGVNESYPIATN
+905 DGVNESYSIATN

-955 IRCNTSGFKAG
+955 IRCNTSGFQAG
-966 LTQSFTQ
+966 LTQSFSQ

-992 GALNINS
+992 GAINIHS

>member
-24 AQVPTQFVSQAI
+24 AQVPAQYVSQAI
-36 NRVFQDQ
+36 NRIFQNQ
-43 LIKNRWGIVQPKWG
+43 LITNRWGIVQPKWG
-57 GKWTTGTRTVTV
+57 GKWSTSTRNVTV
-69 TSSSATA
+69 TSNSQTTIVVSGTQIPNNTIICSDSSAN
-76 VGVSGATIPAG
+76 S
-87 SIVCSDKSINA
+87 
-98 LVFPNGTRCIL
+98 LVFPNGTRCL
-109 DDANTN
+109 FDDNTN
-115 VSMSTAAISFAGP
+115 CVMSSAAISFPTAP
-128 PVNKNVQFYSST
+128 INSNIQFYSGT
-140 DAFTDI
+140 NAFTDI
-146 LGTLTFRDPDTGYQ
+146 LGVLPFRDPDTGYQ
-160 SLIVATNE
+160 ALVVATNE
-168 ARTLATEDGGQGR
+168 VRTSDGGQGR
-181 MYLVRPNQSHLEIPM
+181 MYLVRPNQSDLEIPL
-196 NGHDIYTPVRLMQAT
+196 NGHDIYSPVRLMQAT

-224 YFTGADVNSTN
+224 YFTGLDVNVAN
-235 STVTLHVPPDME
+235 STVTLNVSPDME
-247 SGDRIGVVQV
+247 SGDRVIISQIGTS
-257 GVAPNLWKV
+257 PNLWSIPGT
-266 ASTTA
+266 STVS
-271 GQGFAMF
+271 GEGFGMF
-278 VNVKG
+278 VNVKAA
-283 GGVCTL
+283 GVCTL
-289 HLSQGSAQTGSS
+289 HISKATAQNGTN
-301 PVALTS
+301 PVTLNS
-307 GLTSDNRYYFELS
+307 GLTPSNRYYFELS
-320 NNTTGYD
+320 NNTTGYE

-336 NDGLPLIMEASY
+336 NDGLPLIMEASAPA
-348 NIGVPISAL
+348 GVPVSAL

-367 NAIVASSTTDDTIT
+367 NAITGGSATNDTIT

-397 VSAGVAN
+397 VTAGVTN

-409 FPTDKNSLKLFSGS
+409 FPTDKNSLKLFSGP

-433 AFPNITATIGRTTA
+433 SVALIGVTIGTTTA
-447 TATLT
+447 TATSVLT
-452 INGSG
+452 IGTVGSISVVIG
-457 TITAVNI
+457 
-464 TNAGAGYL
+464 GAGY
-472 SATATVNANGGG
+472 SAVPNVVVQAPPSGVQATATAVISG
-484 GSAANIT
+484 
-491 LTVANGKVTGYT
+491 GKVTSITVNNAGSGYVT
-503 IVNGGTGYSPT
+503 APT
-514 LATITITDPTTDG
+514 VTVDPPLTSG
-527 LTALTIVNQ
+527 ITALTIVNQ
-536 GAGYLTA
+536 GAGYVTA
-543 PTLTLTAGAGTNASA
+543 PTLTITGTITGAVA
-558 TAAIEDGK
+558 TATITDGK
-566 VTSVTIVNPGAN
+566 VTAVTITSPGH
-578 YTAITVAASNPST
+578 TASTVTVTAGNPST
-591 LKEITSDTITGTIK
+591 LVNITVVPTNGSIK

-714 STGSDIVFLS
+714 STGSDILFLS

-731 KQTEY
+731 KQTEF

-755 EIDQAY
+755 EIDQAN
-761 WEKSCG
+761 WRKSCG

-814 LRLIIAGTDT
+814 TRLVVAGTDT

-845 NRVGTIQQIATSVSF
+845 NRVGTIQQIATSVYF

-871 QSSPTNNNVDHKQWT
+871 QANPTNNSVEHKQWT
-886 GLQFEF
+886 NLQFEF

-937 SGNNFLDPFR
+937 SGNNFLDPYR

-955 IRCNTSGFKAG
+955 IRCNTAGFQAG
-966 LTQSFTQ
+966 LVQSFSQ

-980 SITMQPVVTTTS
+980 SITMQPVVTTTT
-992 GALNINS
+992 GALNIYS

>member
-1 MPDLPEIMSVD
+1 MPDLPEIISTD
-12 DGFKGVISRLDP
+12 DGFMGVVSRLDP
-24 AQVPTQFVSQAI
+24 NQVPPRFVSQAI

-57 GKWTTGTRTVTV
+57 GKWTNANQRFSVASGSAKWTRSSPGNAIPINTLVTSDTVRNVGPIIRNGTRVVSDDNTECTL
-69 TSSSATA
+69 SSATYNF
-76 VGVSGATIPAG
+76 SP
-87 SIVCSDKSINA
+87 S
-98 LVFPNGTRCIL
+98 P
-109 DDANTN
+109 DDYYLTY
-115 VSMSTAAISFAGP
+115 
-128 PVNKNVQFYSST
+128 YSST
-140 DAFTDI
+140 TAFTDI
-146 LGTLTFRDPDTGYQ
+146 LGVLPFRDPDTGYQ
-160 SLIVATNE
+160 ALIVATNE
-168 ARTLATEDGGQGR
+168 VRTTDGGQGK

-196 NGHDIYTPVRLMQAT
+196 NGHDMYSPVRLMQAT
-211 NAVVMLRPGNARY
+211 NAVVMLRTGNARY
-224 YFTGADVNSTN
+224 YFTGADVNTTSD
-235 STVTLHVPPDME
+235 TVTLNVTPDLQT
-247 SGDRIGVVQV
+247 GDRVVVFQIGT
-257 GVAPNLWKV
+257 APALWIS
-266 ASTTA
+266 STA
-271 GQGFAMF
+271 IGQGFGLY
-278 VNVKG
+278 VNVKA

-289 HLSQGSAQTGSS
+289 HLDQANAQAGTNKVELS
-301 PVALTS
+301 T
-307 GLTSDNRYYFELS
+307 GLTSSNRYYLELS
-320 NNTTGYD
+320 NNTTGYE

-348 NIGVPISAL
+348 NGGSPVSAL
-357 DNGFNRIASV
+357 DNGFNRVASV
-367 NAIVASSTTDDTIT
+367 NAIVASSTDDDTIT

-397 VSAGVAN
+397 VTVAGGVSN

-409 FPTDKNSLKLFSGS
+409 FPSDKNSLKLFSGTT
-423 SEELDSLNTA
+423 EETDSLNTA
-433 AFPNITATIGRTTA
+433 QRALITATIGRTTA

-457 TITAVNI
+457 VITGVTI

-503 IVNGGTGYSPT
+503 IVNGGSGYTSGV
-514 LATITITDPTTDG
+514 ATITISTPTTDG
-527 LTALTIVNQ
+527 LTALTVINQ
-536 GAGYLTA
+536 GAGYITA
-543 PTLTLTAGAGTNASA
+543 PTLTLIDGAGVGASA
-558 TAAIEDGK
+558 TTTITDGK
-566 VTSVTIVNPGAN
+566 VTSTTIVNPGSS
-578 YTAITVAASNPST
+578 YTAITVEASMPST
-591 LKEITSDTITGTIK
+591 LVNVTSASITGTIK

-699 EVTREFGCVSQASIA
+699 EVTREFGCVSQSSIA

-731 KQTEY
+731 KQTEF
-736 GISQSVVL
+736 GISQSVVV

-755 EIDQAY
+755 EIDQAN
-761 WEKSCG
+761 WQKSCA
-767 AYYNNRYI
+767 AYFNNRYI
-775 LSVPVEGGDGTN
+775 LSVPVEGGNGTN

-802 YWEGSL
+802 YWESTL
-808 LVPRYY
+808 LIPRYY
-814 LRLIIAGTDT
+814 TRIIVAGTDT
-824 LCWADESGFIHN
+824 LCWADNSGYIHN
-836 FDYQALQDR
+836 FDLNALQDR
-845 NRVGTIQQIATSVSF
+845 TITGAIRQIATTVYF
-860 RGHSGDKNPYS
+860 RGHTGE
-871 QSSPTNNNVDHKQWT
+871 NNVDHKQWT
-886 GLQFEF
+886 NVQFELT
-892 SSWNPTYSITANF
+892 SWNPTYSISAIF
-905 DGVNESYPIATN
+905 DGVNETYTIATN
-917 ETKSRTAYYI
+917 ETKSRTAYYT
-927 YGSGTYVTNN
+927 YGSGTFATNN
-937 SGNNFLDPFR
+937 SGDNFLAPFR

-955 IRCNTSGFKAG
+955 LRCNTSGFKAG
-966 LTQSFTQ
+966 LLQSFSQ

-980 SITMQPVVTTTS
+980 SITMQPVVTTST
-992 GALNINS
+992 GALNIHS
-999 VKSIAIPFRLYGKT
+999 LKSIAIPFRLYGKT

>member
-1 MPDLPEIMSVD
+1 MPDLPEIISTD

-24 AQVPTQFVSQAI
+24 NQVPPMFVSQAI

-57 GKWTTGTRTVTV
+57 GKWTTTNQRFTVSSKSNTWTRSSPGLAIPTGT
-69 TSSSATA
+69 
-76 VGVSGATIPAG
+76 
-87 SIVCSDKSINA
+87 IVCSDTVRNVGPVI
-98 LVFPNGTRCIL
+98 PNGTRVVSDNNTDCVL
-109 DDANTN
+109 SSDTYNFSPSPDDYYL
-115 VSMSTAAISFAGP
+115 SY
-128 PVNKNVQFYSST
+128 YSST
-140 DAFTDI
+140 NPFTDI
-146 LGTLTFRDPDTGYQ
+146 LGILPFRDPDTGYQ
-160 SLIVATNE
+160 GLIVATNE
-168 ARTLATEDGGQGR
+168 VRTSDGGQGK
-181 MYLVRPNQSHLEIPM
+181 MYLVRPNQSHLEIPL
-196 NGHDIYTPVRLMQAT
+196 NGHDIYSPVRLIQAT

-224 YFTGADVNSTN
+224 YFTGGDVNATTDTITLN
-235 STVTLHVPPDME
+235 VTPDLQT
-247 SGDRIGVVQV
+247 GDRVIVSQIGN
-257 GVAPNLWKV
+257 APSLWV
-266 ASTTA
+266 ASPTS
-271 GQGFAMF
+271 GQGFGLY
-278 VNVKG
+278 VNVSA
-283 GGVCTL
+283 GGVCSL
-289 HLSQGSAQTGSS
+289 HLSRGD
-301 PVALTS
+301 ALIASNKVDLKS
-307 GLTSDNRYYFELS
+307 GLTSSNRYYLELS

-327 VTQGVSDFY
+327 VTEGVDDFY

-348 NIGVPISAL
+348 SAGNPVSAL

-367 NAIVASSTTDDTIT
+367 NAIVASSSSDDTIT

-388 AGDQVTISN
+388 PGDQVTISN
-397 VSAGVAN
+397 VTVSGGITN

-409 FPTDKNSLKLFSGS
+409 FPSDKNSLKVFSGTT
-423 SEELDSLNTA
+423 EETDSLNTA
-433 AFPNITATIGRTTA
+433 ERAVITATVGRTTA
-447 TATLT
+447 LATLT

-457 TITAVNI
+457 TITAVTI
-464 TNAGAGYL
+464 TNAGAGYT

-484 GSAANIT
+484 GLGAVIN

-503 IVNGGTGYSPT
+503 IVSGGSGYTSGV
-514 LATITITDPTTDG
+514 ATITISAPTTDG
-527 LTALTIVNQ
+527 ITALTIINQ
-536 GAGYLTA
+536 GAGYTTA
-543 PTLTLTAGAGTNASA
+543 PTLTLTDASGVNASA
-558 TAAIEDGK
+558 TTTITDGK
-566 VTSVTIVNPGAN
+566 VTSTTIVNPGTG
-578 YTAITVAASNPST
+578 YTATTVSASMPST
-591 LKEITSDTITGTIK
+591 LVDITSSSITGTIK

-617 REGLYFQNRL
+617 HEGLYFQNRL

-660 NDAVVALYPFNTT
+660 NDKVIALYPFNTT

-714 STGSDIVFLS
+714 STGSDILFLS

-755 EIDQAY
+755 EIDQAH
-761 WEKSCG
+761 WNKACG

-787 QRTLVYNFLNQAWEG
+787 TRTLVYNFLNQSWEG

-814 LRLIIAGTDT
+814 TRIIVAGTDT
-824 LCWADESGFIHN
+824 LCWADESGHIHN
-836 FDYQALQDR
+836 FDLNALQDR
-845 NRVGTIQQIATSVSF
+845 NRLGAIQQIATTVYF
-860 RGHSGDKNPYS
+860 RGHTGE
-871 QSSPTNNNVDHKQWT
+871 NNVDHKQWT
-886 GLQFEF
+886 NVQFELT
-892 SSWNPTYSITANF
+892 SWNPTYSISAIF
-905 DGVNESYPIATN
+905 DGVNESYTIATN
-917 ETKSRTAYYI
+917 ETKSRTAYYT
-927 YGSGTYVTNN
+927 YGSGTYATNN
-937 SGNNFLDPFR
+937 SGDNFLAPFR

-955 IRCNTSGFKAG
+955 LRCNTSGFKAG
-966 LTQSFTQ
+966 LLQSFSQ

-980 SITMQPVVTTTS
+980 SITMQPVVTTTT
-992 GALNINS
+992 GALNIHS
-999 VKSIAIPFRLYGKT
+999 LKSIAIPFRLYGKT

>member
-24 AQVPTQFVSQAI
+24 AQLPQQFVSQAV

-43 LIKNRWGIVQPKWG
+43 LIKNRWGIVQPSWG
-57 GKWTTGTRTVTV
+57 GKWVTSTRTVTV
-69 TSSSATA
+69 TSGSATTT
-76 VGVSGATIPAG
+76 VVSGTTIPAN
-87 SIVCSDKSINA
+87 SIVCSDQSVPA

-109 DDANTN
+109 DDNTN
-115 VSMSTAAISFAGP
+115 CSMSSAAITFVGP
-128 PVNKNVQFYSST
+128 PVNKNVQFYGST
-140 DAFTDI
+140 TAFTDI
-146 LGTLTFRDPDTGYQ
+146 LGTLPFRDPDTGYQ
-160 SLIVATNE
+160 ALIVATNE
-168 ARTLATEDGGQGR
+168 IRTSDGGQGR

-196 NGHDIYTPVRLMQAT
+196 NGHDMYGPVRMMQAT

-224 YFTGADVNSTN
+224 YFTGADVITASN
-235 STVTLHVPPDME
+235 TVILNVSPDMA
-247 SGDRIGVVQV
+247 SGDRIAVFQV
-257 GVAPNLWKV
+257 GNAPSLWTA
-266 ASTTA
+266 ASFTV
-271 GQGFAMF
+271 GQGFGVF
-278 VNVKG
+278 VNVKA

-289 HLSQGSAQTGSS
+289 HFTEGSAQTGTS
-301 PVALTS
+301 PLLLSS
-307 GLTSDNRYYFELS
+307 GLTSANRYYFELS
-320 NNTTGYD
+320 NNTTGHD

-336 NDGLPLIMEASY
+336 NDGLPLMMEASY
-348 NIGVPISAL
+348 GSNTLPISAL

-367 NAIVASSTTDDTIT
+367 NAIVASSITDDTIT

-409 FPTDKNSLKLFSGS
+409 FPTDKNSLKLFSGA
-423 SEELDSLNTA
+423 SEELDSLNMA
-433 AFPNITATIGRTTA
+433 AVADITATIGAVTATGTAVISGNTVGSITLGIGGAGYATVPTVTIAAPSPGPGVPATA
-447 TATLT
+447 TAT
-452 INGSG
+452 ISG
-457 TITAVNI
+457 
-464 TNAGAGYL
+464 
-472 SATATVNANGGG
+472 
-484 GSAANIT
+484 
-491 LTVANGKVTGYT
+491 GKVTGFT
-503 IVNGGTGYSPT
+503 MVLHGTGYTTPPIVT
-514 LATITITDPTTDG
+514 VVGPTTSG
-527 LTALTIVNQ
+527 LTALTIINQ
-536 GAGYLTA
+536 GAGYVTA
-543 PTLTLTAGAGTNASA
+543 PTLSFGGTVTNALA
-558 TAAIEDGK
+558 TATITDGK
-566 VTSVTIVNPGAN
+566 VTGFIITNPGH
-578 YTAITVAASNPST
+578 TAASVVVTALKPST
-591 LKEITSDTITGTIK
+591 LTELTSNTITGTIK

-660 NDAVVALYPFNTT
+660 NDAVVALYPFNAT
-673 TLIVFKERSILAVEN
+673 TLIIFKERSILAVEN

-699 EVTREFGCVSQASIA
+699 EVTREFGCVSQNSIA
-714 STGSDIVFLS
+714 STGSDIIFLS

-755 EIDQAY
+755 EIDQVN
-761 WEKSCG
+761 WRKSCA
-767 AYYNNRYI
+767 AYFSNRYI

-802 YWEGSL
+802 YWEGEL

-814 LRLIIAGTDT
+814 VRLIVAGTDT
-824 LCWADESGFIHN
+824 LCWGDESGYIHN
-836 FDYQALQDR
+836 FDFNALQDR
-845 NRVGTIQQIATSVSF
+845 NRNGAIRQVATSVHF
-860 RGHSGDKNPYS
+860 RGHTGDKNPYS
-871 QSSPTNNNVDHKQWT
+871 QTNATNNNVDHKQWVNV
-886 GLQFEF
+886 QFEL
-892 SSWNPTYSITANF
+892 SSWNPTYSIGAVF
-905 DGVNESYPIATN
+905 DGVNEVYTLATN
-917 ETKSRTAYYI
+917 ETKSRTAYYT
-927 YGSGTYVTNN
+927 YGSGTYTTNN
-937 SGNNFLDPFR
+937 SGNNFLAPYR
-947 EDYSTLPG
+947 EDYSTLPV
-955 IRCNTSGFKAG
+955 IKPNTSGFKAG
-966 LTQSFTQ
+966 LVQSFSQ

-980 SITMQPVVTTTS
+980 SISMQPVVTTTT
-992 GALNINS
+992 GALNIHS

>member
-57 GKWTTGTRTVTV
+57 GKWTTSTRTVTV
-69 TSSSATA
+69 TSNSAATL
-76 VGVSGATIPAG
+76 GVSGPLIPAG
-87 SIVCSDKSINA
+87 SIVCSDQSANA
-98 LVFPNGTRCIL
+98 LVFPNGTRCVL
-109 DDANTN
+109 DDNTN
-115 VSMSTAAISFAGP
+115 VVMSTAAISFGGA
-128 PVNKNVQFYSST
+128 PVNKNVQFYGST
-140 DAFTDI
+140 TAFTDI
-146 LGTLTFRDPDTGYQ
+146 LGVLPFRDPDTGYQ
-160 SLIVATNE
+160 GLVVATNE
-168 ARTLATEDGGQGR
+168 VRTSDGGQGK
-181 MYLVRPNQSHLEIPM
+181 MYLVRPNQSHLEIPL
-196 NGHDIYTPVRLMQAT
+196 NGHDIYSPVRMMQAT

-224 YFTGADVNSTN
+224 YFTGADVNVAN
-235 STVTLHVPPDME
+235 KTVTLNVPPDME
-247 SGDRIGVVQV
+247 SGDRIEVVQV
-257 GVAPNLWKV
+257 GVAPNLWTV

-289 HLSQGSAQTGSS
+289 HLAQGAAQTGSS
-301 PVALTS
+301 PVELTS
-307 GLTSDNRYYFELS
+307 GLTSANRYYFELS

-336 NDGLPLIMEASY
+336 NDGLPLMMEASY
-348 NIGVPISAL
+348 NAGVPISAL

-367 NAIVASSTTDDTIT
+367 NAIVASSITDDTIT

-433 AFPNITATIGRTTA
+433 AVASITATASAVTA
-447 TATLT
+447 T
-452 INGSG
+452 G
-457 TITAVNI
+457 TAVLSGATVGSI
-464 TNAGAGYL
+464 TLGVGGAGYATAPGV
-472 SATATVNANGGG
+472 SFSGGGGGIGAVATATVSG
-484 GSAANIT
+484 
-491 LTVANGKVTGYT
+491 GKVTGFT
-503 IVNGGTGYSPT
+503 VVTPGTGYTVAPT
-514 LATITITDPTTDG
+514 VIVAPPAGTSTG
-527 LTALTIVNQ
+527 VTALTIVNQ
-536 GAGYLTA
+536 GAGYVTA
-543 PTLTLTAGAGTNASA
+543 PTPVITGVIGA
-558 TAAIEDGK
+558 TATTTITDGK
-566 VTSVTIVNPGAN
+566 VTAVTITNPGH
-578 YTAITVAASNPST
+578 TATSVVVTVPKPST
-591 LKEITSDTITGTIK
+591 LTEITSDTITGTIK

-673 TLIVFKERSILAVEN
+673 TLIIFKERSILAVEN

-787 QRTLVYNFLNQAWEG
+787 QRTIVYNFLNQAWEG

-845 NRVGTIQQIATSVSF
+845 NRVGTIQQIATSVYF

-871 QSSPTNNNVDHKQWT
+871 QSNATNNNVDHKQWT

-955 IRCNTSGFKAG
+955 LRCNTSGFQAG
-966 LTQSFTQ
+966 LVQSFSQ

-992 GALNINS
+992 GSLNIHS

>member
-1 MPDLPEIMSVD
+1 MPDLPDIISVD

-24 AQVPTQFVSQAI
+24 AQLPAQFVSQAV
-36 NRVFQDQ
+36 NRIFQDQ
-43 LIKNRWGIVQPKWG
+43 NIRNRWGIVQPKWG
-57 GKWTTGTRTVTV
+57 GKWTLNTFSATV
-69 TSSSATA
+69 TSGSNQ
-76 VGVSGATIPAG
+76 VDVVSGSPPPNGT
-87 SIVCSDKSINA
+87 IVCSDSSANV
-98 LVFPNGTRCIL
+98 LVFPNGTRCIS
-109 DDANTN
+109 DTN
-115 VSMSTAAISFAGP
+115 SNAILSSAAITFTGGP
-128 PVNKNVQFYSST
+128 TNRNIQSYNNT
-140 DAFTDI
+140 TAFTDI
-146 LGTLTFRDPDTGYQ
+146 LGVLPFRDPDTGYQ
-160 SLIVATNE
+160 ALVVATNE

-181 MYLVRPNQSHLEIPM
+181 MYLVRPNQSHLEIPL
-196 NGHDIYTPVRLMQAT
+196 NGHDIYSPVRLIQAT
-211 NAVVMLRPGNARY
+211 NSVVMLRPGNARY
-224 YFTGADVNSTN
+224 YFTGADVNTGN
-235 STVTLHVPPDME
+235 NTVTLNVTPDLQ
-247 SGDRIGVVQV
+247 SGDRVVVFQIGNS
-257 GVAPNLWKV
+257 PNLWTS
-266 ASTTA
+266 STST
-271 GQGFAMF
+271 GQGFGMY
-278 VNVKG
+278 VNVKA

-289 HLSQGSAQTGSS
+289 HLSQASGQQGTS
-301 PVALTS
+301 PVTLRS
-307 GLTSDNRYYFELS
+307 GLTSSDRYYFELS

-327 VTQGVSDFY
+327 VTEGISDFY

-348 NIGVPISAL
+348 SSGTPVSAL

-367 NAIVASSTTDDTIT
+367 NAIVASSDVTNTIT

-388 AGDQVTISN
+388 PGDQVTLSN
-397 VSAGVAN
+397 VVN
-404 GIYYV
+404 GGATVTNKIYYV
-409 FPTDKNSLKLFSGS
+409 FPSDKNSLKLFSGVT
-423 SEELDSLNTA
+423 EETDSLNDASRAVVSITTSGTS
-433 AFPNITATIGRTTA
+433 PNIQVATV
-447 TATLT
+447 T
-452 INGSG
+452 IINQGSG
-457 TITAVNI
+457 YIATPSITVTGTGTPAV
-464 TNAGAGYL
+464 
-472 SATATVNANGGG
+472 
-484 GSAANIT
+484 
-491 LTVANGKVTGYT
+491 LTPVLTNGK
-503 IVNGGTGYSPT
+503 
-514 LATITITDPTTDG
+514 L
-527 LTALTIVNQ
+527 
-536 GAGYLTA
+536 
-543 PTLTLTAGAGTNASA
+543 
-558 TAAIEDGK
+558 
-566 VTSVTIVNPGAN
+566 TSVTITSAGA
-578 YTAITVAASNPST
+578 YSTTPTVSSTGVSMPST
-591 LKEITSDTITGTIK
+591 LVEITSSAITGTIK

-731 KQTEY
+731 KQTEF

-755 EIDQAY
+755 EIDQAH
-761 WEKSCG
+761 WGKSCA
-767 AYYNNRYI
+767 AYFNNRYI

-814 LRLIIAGTDT
+814 TRVIVAGTDT
-824 LCWADESGFIHN
+824 LCWADESGLIHT
-836 FDYQALQDR
+836 FDLNALQDR
-845 NRVGTIQQIATSVSF
+845 TRVGSIQQIATTVYF
-860 RGHSGDKNPYS
+860 RGHSGENDI
-871 QSSPTNNNVDHKQWT
+871 DHKQWT
-886 GLQFEF
+886 GLQFEL

-905 DGVNESYPIATN
+905 DGVNESYTVATN
-917 ETKSRTAYYI
+917 ETKSRTAYYT
-927 YGSGTYVTNN
+927 YGSGTFATNN
-937 SGNNFLDPFR
+937 SGDNFLAPFR

-955 IRCNTSGFKAG
+955 LRCNISGFRAG
-966 LTQSFTQ
+966 ILQSFSH

-980 SITMQPVVTTTS
+980 SITMQPVVTTTT
-992 GALNINS
+992 GALTIHS

>member
-24 AQVPTQFVSQAI
+24 AQVPAQYVSQAI
-36 NRVFQDQ
+36 NRIFQNQ
-43 LIKNRWGIVQPKWG
+43 LITNRWGIVQPKWG
-57 GKWTTGTRTVTV
+57 GKWTTATRTVTV
-69 TSSSATA
+69 TSNSAATL
-76 VGVSGATIPAG
+76 GVSGPLIPAG
-87 SIVCSDKSINA
+87 SIVCSDQSANA

-109 DDANTN
+109 DDNTN
-115 VSMSTAAISFAGP
+115 VVMSTAAISFGGA
-128 PVNKNVQFYSST
+128 PVNKNVQFYGST
-140 DAFTDI
+140 TAFTDI
-146 LGTLTFRDPDTGYQ
+146 LGVLPFRDPDTGYQ
-160 SLIVATNE
+160 ALVVATNE

-181 MYLVRPNQSHLEIPM
+181 MYLVRPNQSHLEIPL
-196 NGHDIYTPVRLMQAT
+196 NGHDIYSPVRLMQAT

-224 YFTGADVNSTN
+224 YFTGLDVNVAN
-235 STVTLHVPPDME
+235 KTVTLNVSPDME
-247 SGDRIGVVQV
+247 SGDRVIISQIGTS
-257 GVAPNLWKV
+257 PNLWSIPGTSTV
-266 ASTTA
+266 A
-271 GQGFAMF
+271 GEGFGMF
-278 VNVKG
+278 VNVKAA
-283 GGVCTL
+283 GVCTL
-289 HLSQGSAQTGSS
+289 HLSKATAQNGTN
-301 PVALTS
+301 PVTLNS
-307 GLTSDNRYYFELS
+307 GLTSSNRYYFELS
-320 NNTTGYD
+320 NNTTGYE

-336 NDGLPLIMEASY
+336 NDGLPLIMEASAPAG
-348 NIGVPISAL
+348 IPVSAL

-367 NAIVASSTTDDTIT
+367 NAIVASSTADDTIT

-397 VSAGVAN
+397 VTAVSPFN

-433 AFPNITATIGRTTA
+433 AVATITATTGAVTA
-447 TATLT
+447 T
-452 INGSG
+452 G
-457 TITAVNI
+457 TAVVASGSVTSI
-464 TNAGAGYL
+464 TLGIGGAGYTTAPGV
-472 SATATVNANGGG
+472 SFSGGGGVGAVATATVSG
-484 GSAANIT
+484 
-491 LTVANGKVTGYT
+491 GKVTGFT
-503 IVNGGTGYSPT
+503 VVTPGTGYTSP
-514 LATITITDPTTDG
+514 PTVTVVAPAG
-527 LTALTIVNQ
+527 SGVTALTIVNQ
-536 GAGYLTA
+536 GAGYVTA
-543 PTLTLTAGAGTNASA
+543 PTLAIAGVTGA
-558 TAAIEDGK
+558 TATATITDGK
-566 VTSVTIVNPGAN
+566 VTLVTITNPGHSATSAVV
-578 YTAITVAASNPST
+578 TASKPST
-591 LKEITSDTITGTIK
+591 LTEITSDFIVGSIK

-673 TLIVFKERSILAVEN
+673 TLIIFKERSILAVEN

-714 STGSDIVFLS
+714 STGSDILFLS
-724 QRGVISL
+724 QRGVISM
-731 KQTEY
+731 KQTEF

-755 EIDQAY
+755 EIDQVN

-767 AYYNNRYI
+767 AYFNNRYI

-814 LRLIIAGTDT
+814 TRLVVAGTDT
-824 LCWADESGFIHN
+824 LCWADNSGFIHN

-845 NRVGTIQQIATSVSF
+845 NRVGTIQQIATSVYF
-860 RGHSGDKNPYS
+860 RGHAGD
-871 QSSPTNNNVDHKQWT
+871 NNVDHKQWT
-886 GLQFEF
+886 NLQFEF
-892 SSWNPTYSITANF
+892 ASWNPTYSITANF

-937 SGNNFLDPFR
+937 SGNNFLDPYR

-955 IRCNTSGFKAG
+955 IRCNTAGFQAG
-966 LTQSFTQ
+966 LVQSFTQ

-980 SITMQPVVTTTS
+980 SITMQPVVTTTT
-992 GALNINS
+992 GALNIYS